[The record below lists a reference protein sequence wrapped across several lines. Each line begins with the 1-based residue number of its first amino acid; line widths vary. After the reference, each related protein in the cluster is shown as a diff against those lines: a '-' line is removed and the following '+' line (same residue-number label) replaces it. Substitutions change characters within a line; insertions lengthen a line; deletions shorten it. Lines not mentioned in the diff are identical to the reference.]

1 MRSNLRPLERRVL
14 AMSEAGL
21 DSTEIG
27 RRLKRS
33 PAHIERIID
42 WTDIPRSS
50 PAPQRYGKAL
60 ERRIL
65 ALRAEGETYDR
76 IAERFRQSS
85 GFIARVER
93 FAGLR
98 PAAG

>member
-1 MRSNLRPLERRVL
+1 MRSHLRPLERRVL
-14 AMSEAGL
+14 AMSEEGL
-21 DSTEIG
+21 APSEIA

-33 PAHIERIID
+33 TAHVERIID
-42 WTDIPRSS
+42 WTEIPRRG

-60 ERRIL
+60 ENRVL
-65 ALRAEGETYDR
+65 ALRSEGETYDR

-93 FAGLR
+93 FAELR
-98 PAAG
+98 PAAN